1 MGNEY
6 SGHDQGESSGNVWLK
21 GKASRSLYCS
31 LHGSEAGLPGKSEA
45 MSGEGGVAPEMEQ
58 WRQGMQELLAR
69 VIELERGIAQSD
81 RRERELLAR
90 VEELTRAA
98 ARGQGEVRNQ
108 VKEIS
113 ESKAVMGLK
122 VFRGRQSCVQGV
134 AHEVCECHGAAETG
148 NKADPQGN

>member
-1 MGNEY
+1 
-6 SGHDQGESSGNVWLK
+6 
-21 GKASRSLYCS
+21 
-31 LHGSEAGLPGKSEA
+31 
-45 MSGEGGVAPEMEQ
+45 MEQ
-58 WRQGMQELLAR
+58 WRRGMQELLAR

-98 ARGQGEVRNQ
+98 ARSQGEVRNQ

-122 VFRGRQSCVQGV
+122 VLGEDRAAYKEWHTKFVNVMAQLRPGIRPILKAIEMFRDEPWTEEEFDLACVDDRYRGKFDEWSQDMWWVLIEKDHRGSLAQSKRG
-134 AHEVCECHGAAETG
+134 
-148 NKADPQGN
+148 